1 LDSSQT
7 REGGEQQPARRASP
21 PLGERLREPLSDE
34 RGSTVAR
41 VIAVAAL
48 VAAVALIALAL
59 FGGGSGY
66 PVKAV
71 FASAGQLV
79 KGNEVRV
86 GGQPIGSIKNIDLD
100 NEAHAVVTMKIN
112 GDLAPLHRGTTA
124 TIRATS
130 LSGIANRYVSLKPG
144 PNSNPKIPDGGEI
157 GTDDTTAPVDL
168 DVLFDTLDP
177 KTREGLRLLVRGS
190 GEQYDAKGPQARE
203 SVKYFAPFLSSSTD
217 LSRQLALD
225 QALFTR
231 FVKDGAATVSA
242 IAERRDDLANL
253 VTNTN
258 TAMAAIGNESAS
270 LQQALQLLPGT
281 LRKANTTF
289 VNLRS
294 TLDDLQQLVDVS
306 KPATRQ
312 LAPFFRQ
319 LRPLVA
325 SAVPT
330 VHDLRYLIS
339 KPGPDNDLTD
349 LTALQPRLAKLTADD
364 FPRAIRT
371 LDRAQP
377 VVSYARQYTPD
388 IAGWIT
394 KFAEVAGYYDANGH
408 YARVQPVFSPTVY
421 SGGSLTAVPFAQ
433 HFQGW
438 QDRILR
444 HCPGGSTQPAPDGS
458 NPEPAEGC
466 NLTDVPPGP

>member
-1 LDSSQT
+1 LDSHQT
-7 REGGEQQPARRASP
+7 REGG
-21 PLGERLREPLSDE
+21 GTREPLSDE

-66 PVKAV
+66 QVKAV

-86 GGQPIGSIKNIDLD
+86 GGQPIGSIKDIDLD
-100 NEAHAVVTMKIN
+100 NSAHAVVTMKIN

-144 PNSNPKIPDGGEI
+144 PNSNPSIPDGGEI

-177 KTREGLRLLVRGS
+177 KTRAGLRNLIRGS
-190 GEQYDAKGPQARE
+190 GEQYDGKGQQARE

-217 LSRQLALD
+217 VSRELALD
-225 QALFTR
+225 QALFSR

-253 VTNTN
+253 VSNTN
-258 TAMAAIGNESAS
+258 TAMAAIGDESTS

-294 TLDDLQQLVDVS
+294 TLDDLQRLVDES

-325 SAVPT
+325 SARPT
-330 VHDLRYLIS
+330 VHDLRVLLR
-339 KPGPDNDLTD
+339 KPGSDNDLTE
-349 LTALQPRLAKLTADD
+349 LTALQPRLAKLTGSV

-388 IAGWIT
+388 LAGWIT

-408 YARVQPVFSPTVY
+408 YARVMPVFSPTVY
-421 SGGSLTAVPFAQ
+421 QNGQLTAVPFTQ

-438 QDRILR
+438 QNHILR
-444 HCPGGSTQPAPDGS
+444 HCPGGATQPAPDGS
-458 NPEPAEGC
+458 NPISAEGC
-466 NLTDVPPGP
+466 NPSDVPPGP